1 MNLVE
6 RVKRILL
13 TPRTEWE
20 VIDAEPATPRELYL
34 GYVLPLA
41 AIGPI
46 AQVIGSAVFGI
57 RVPFGGGVYRVPI
70 GTAIIGAVVSYVLTL
85 VGVYVLALI
94 IDALAPNFG
103 GTKSQLQ
110 ALKVSA
116 YSSTASWVA
125 GIFSLVP
132 GLRFFGILGLYSLY
146 LLYLGLPV
154 LMKAPEEKALAYTI
168 LVILAALVLFLVVGL
183 VAGSF
188 LSGPVM

>member
-1 MNLVE
+1 MALVD
-6 RVKRILL
+6 RVKNILL
-13 TPRTEWE
+13 TPRQEWA
-20 VIDAEPATPRELYL
+20 VIDAEPTVPVDLYKQ
-34 GYVLPLA
+34 YIMPLA
-41 AIGPI
+41 AIGPV
-46 AQVIGSAVFGI
+46 AGFIGSTVFG
-57 RVPFGGGVYRVPI
+57 YRVPMMGTFRAPI
-70 GTAIIGAVVSYVLTL
+70 GQALAAMVVTYLLTL
-85 VGVYVLALI
+85 GGVYVLALI

-125 GIFSLVP
+125 GIFSLIP